1 MEGFAD
7 RQRMPPPMITGIDKT
22 LPMLQSSLEAT
33 TEATEKERR
42 PCGECGASFWTRTE
56 LWNHFDKAHRLI
68 VEDVEVD
75 GWTKPQQV
83 RRVKRANDK

>member
-1 MEGFAD
+1 
-7 RQRMPPPMITGIDKT
+7 MPPPVVTGIDKT

-33 TEATEKERR
+33 VEGTRNEPR
-42 PCGECGASFWTRTE
+42 PCGDCGATFSTRNQ
-56 LWNHFDKAHRLI
+56 LWNHFDKIHRMV

-83 RRVKRANDK
+83 RRVKRVNDK